1 MSRLGLRRRLLGGLA
16 AGGGLALL
24 PAAATAMPAT
34 PTSASRRLS
43 TEAATLRLAELEV
56 EYGGR
61 LGVSVLD
68 TGSGLGFGWRDS
80 ERFALCS
87 TFKLPLAALVL
98 REHAD
103 GRLDGHA
110 PIALDRLP
118 DVPHQPAVDAARAA
132 GRTHLSPLELA
143 QATQTTSDNLAA
155 NLLLLLFDGPQGFTA
170 RLRALGE
177 TDLRVDRWEPEINEV
192 PTGEQ
197 RDTVSPRGM
206 ARLCARLFGPGL
218 LDASS
223 QRVLAHWMI
232 ETRTGLKRLRAGLPP
247 DWRIGDK
254 TGTAIGEGFANKHN
268 DVAIAWPPRRPPTL
282 IAAYYEADAP
292 YPLMRPQDDAVL
304 AEVGRIVSAW
314 LA

>member
-24 PAAATAMPAT
+24 PATAMPAT

-43 TEAATLRLAELEV
+43 TEAATLRLAGLEV

-61 LGVSVLD
+61 LGVAVLD
-68 TGSGLGFGWRDS
+68 TGSGLGFGWRDG

-110 PIALDRLP
+110 PIALDSQP
-118 DVPHQPAVDAARAA
+118 DVPHQPAVNAARAS
-132 GRTHLSPLELA
+132 GRTHLSALELA

-155 NLLLLLFDGPQGFTA
+155 NLLLRLFDGPQGFTA

-177 TDLRVDRWEPEINEV
+177 TDLRVDRWEPEMNEV
-192 PTGEQ
+192 PRGEE

-218 LDASS
+218 LDAGS

-292 YPLMRPQDDAVL
+292 YPHMRPRDDAVL
-304 AEVGRIVSAW
+304 AEVGRIVAAW
-314 LA
+314 VM